1 MNYLHIYLAGLVVSV
16 LVIPFYVGAGKL
28 DLSGEDGQGIAFFGA
43 FILMQFSGVTLN
55 ILSMFGLILVL
66 GIIVESIRCG

>member
-43 FILMQFSGVTLN
+43 LVWPLTLACLVIYGICKVPYDMGVR
-55 ILSMFGLILVL
+55 SK
-66 GIIVESIRCG
+66 ERRR